1 MKSCKII
8 NGKLR
13 CLEDDILNS
22 RKGQSPL
29 EKGQSPLGKKQSPL
43 GKKQNPL
50 EKGQS
55 PLSGIDGDDGIDGI
69 ASSKTKD
76 FLHPII
82 GNHITKPNTHEV
94 PHSVREKAIMT
105 QGSSEYFESGM
116 NQTHL
121 NDYLNTN
128 NIAKKYTVDF
138 ELSTEDALVY
148 VNNETGKATVSFR
161 GTQPTNL
168 TDWKE
173 NLNFATTDFKI
184 KPLNT
189 TYGKRVKQLY
199 NNVVEHYDIEHITGF
214 SKGGFGAISLGD
226 HANIETTTFSPAV
239 SMGHIR
245 TSKNT
250 RHNIWNTTEDVV
262 SVLANPL
269 KLKNRNVNVNTL
281 NPLKSLDSILPHK
294 THTIDNY
301 IHTDATRRISHTN
314 RLTQEYVRASTQLK
328 EMEAARFAQYFID
341 QRMTF
346 TDYLTQVAN
355 KDVNMIDN
363 TLSKQIQRNGLYHRT
378 WKELGGNFTQVES
391 EHLTRSVESVEKPI
405 STRTERADYAQLPD
419 HMRAKQRNIL
429 EQEKVQIGNQIEQLN
444 TDHTEILSKVG
455 ASHFARG
462 GVTMMLGGAVGN
474 AAGFIL
480 NDEELMLGKLPM
492 IGDEIAKDLKSVKEA
507 VEPVTEYIPDK
518 AKEYA
523 NPFFTA
529 GTMASLTG
537 GSIAL
542 EGTAGV
548 LAYEADKYVGE
559 GAKYLASRA
568 TDNEDIQK
576 HVQTVTEGAAAPSL
590 FFKSLQGL
598 AYGLR
603 AAAGVEAVVPVPG
616 ARLMAGLSLL
626 GAAIAEA
633 V

>member
-121 NDYLNTN
+121 NDYLSTN
-128 NIAKKYTVDF
+128 SISKKYTVDF

-173 NLNFATTDFKI
+173 NLNFATNDWKI

-199 NNVVEHYDIEHITGF
+199 NNVVEHYDIDHITGF
-214 SKGGFGAISLGD
+214 SKGGFSAISLGA

-250 RHNIWNTTEDVV
+250 RHTIWNTTEDVV

-269 KLKNRNVNVNTL
+269 KLKNRNLNVNTL
-281 NPLKSLDSILPHK
+281 NPLESLDSI
-294 THTIDNY
+294 
-301 IHTDATRRISHTN
+301 
-314 RLTQEYVRASTQLK
+314 STP
-328 EMEAARFAQYFID
+328 R
-341 QRMTF
+341 
-346 TDYLTQVAN
+346 
-355 KDVNMIDN
+355 
-363 TLSKQIQRNGLYHRT
+363 H
-378 WKELGGNFTQVES
+378 
-391 EHLTRSVESVEKPI
+391 
-405 STRTERADYAQLPD
+405 
-419 HMRAKQRNIL
+419 IL
-429 EQEKVQIGNQIEQLN
+429 
-444 TDHTEILSKVG
+444 
-455 ASHFARG
+455 
-462 GVTMMLGGAVGN
+462 
-474 AAGFIL
+474 
-480 NDEELMLGKLPM
+480 
-492 IGDEIAKDLKSVKEA
+492 
-507 VEPVTEYIPDK
+507 
-518 AKEYA
+518 
-523 NPFFTA
+523 
-529 GTMASLTG
+529 
-537 GSIAL
+537 
-542 EGTAGV
+542 
-548 LAYEADKYVGE
+548 
-559 GAKYLASRA
+559 
-568 TDNEDIQK
+568 
-576 HVQTVTEGAAAPSL
+576 
-590 FFKSLQGL
+590 
-598 AYGLR
+598 
-603 AAAGVEAVVPVPG
+603 
-616 ARLMAGLSLL
+616 
-626 GAAIAEA
+626 
-633 V
+633 

>member
-1 MKSCKII
+1 
-8 NGKLR
+8 
-13 CLEDDILNS
+13 
-22 RKGQSPL
+22 
-29 EKGQSPLGKKQSPL
+29 
-43 GKKQNPL
+43 
-50 EKGQS
+50 
-55 PLSGIDGDDGIDGI
+55 
-69 ASSKTKD
+69 
-76 FLHPII
+76 
-82 GNHITKPNTHEV
+82 
-94 PHSVREKAIMT
+94 MT

-121 NDYLNTN
+121 NDYLSTN
-128 NIAKKYTVDF
+128 SISKKYTVDF

-173 NLNFATTDFKI
+173 NLNFATNDWKI

-199 NNVVEHYDIEHITGF
+199 DNVVNHYDIEHITGF

-363 TLSKQIQRNGLYHRT
+363 TLNKQIQRNGLYHRT

-429 EQEKVQIGNQIEQLN
+429 EQEKVQIGNQIKELN
-444 TDHTEILSKVG
+444 TGHTEIITKIG
-455 ASHFARG
+455 ASHLARG
-462 GVTMMLGGAVGN
+462 GVTMMLGGAV
-474 AAGFIL
+474 ADSLDYIF
-480 NDEELMLGKLPM
+480 NDGELMLGKLPK
-492 IGDEIAKDLKSVKEA
+492 IGDDIEAGLTKVKEFMKPVLDYTPDVIKDDFAPAGAAGVMAA
-507 VEPVTEYIPDK
+507 V
-518 AKEYA
+518 
-523 NPFFTA
+523 
-529 GTMASLTG
+529 TG
-537 GSIAL
+537 GPVFL
-542 EGTAGV
+542 EAMAGGA
-548 LAYEADKYVGE
+548 AYEENKYVGE
-559 GAKYLASRA
+559 GAKYLASKA

-576 HVQTVTEGAAAPSL
+576 HVQTVTEGAA
-590 FFKSLQGL
+590 KK
-598 AYGLR
+598 
-603 AAAGVEAVVPVPG
+603 
-616 ARLMAGLSLL
+616 
-626 GAAIAEA
+626 
-633 V
+633 